1 MFYFVDIINNFDI
14 AVFVRYLS
22 VLVILATIS
31 ISISISIIVDG
42 NSITTFIYKKHLP
55 LLIYFILITIIE

>member
-42 NSITTFIYKKHLP
+42 NSITTFIYKKYLP